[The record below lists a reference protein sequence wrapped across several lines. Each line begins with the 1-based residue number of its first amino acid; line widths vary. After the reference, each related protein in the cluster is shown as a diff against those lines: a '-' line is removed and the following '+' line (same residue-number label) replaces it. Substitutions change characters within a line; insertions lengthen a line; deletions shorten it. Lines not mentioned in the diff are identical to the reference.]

1 MKFRVLQA
9 IRVGS
14 EIHPFGAI
22 IDATDD
28 RDWEQIERL
37 GLVEKVD
44 DNSAVFEHFSQKGL
58 QTVIIPDDTKR
69 ATIKRGGPWY
79 KVFNEKGEQ
88 LGKPTRDE
96 EEAHRTKADYETR

>member
-37 GLVEKVD
+37 GLVEKVEGV
-44 DNSAVFEHFSQKGL
+44 SSTIGL
-58 QTVIIPDDTKR
+58 QRLETTKTDNNKR

-96 EEAHRTKADYETR
+96 EEAHRIKADYETR